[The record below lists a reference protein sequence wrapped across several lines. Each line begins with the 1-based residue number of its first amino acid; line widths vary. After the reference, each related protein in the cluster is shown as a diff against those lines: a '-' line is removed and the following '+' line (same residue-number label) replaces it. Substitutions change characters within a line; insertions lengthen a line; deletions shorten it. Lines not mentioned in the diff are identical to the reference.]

1 MVHVDAKGKGY
12 NKMTVRTKPGYFP
25 HTQAA
30 ATSKK
35 P

>member
-1 MVHVDAKGKGY
+1 VDAKDKGY
-12 NKMTVRTKPGYFP
+12 SKMTVRTKPGYFP